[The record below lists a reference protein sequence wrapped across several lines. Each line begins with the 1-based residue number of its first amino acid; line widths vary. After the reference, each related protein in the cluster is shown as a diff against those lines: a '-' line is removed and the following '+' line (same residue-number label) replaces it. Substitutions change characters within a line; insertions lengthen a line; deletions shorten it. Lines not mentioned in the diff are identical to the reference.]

1 MISAIIM
8 FRASGGIMTTTIFIS
23 HSSQDAVSSLRLAE
37 DLKKA
42 GLKVWLDEWDIAV
55 GERITDKI
63 QRGLTSADY
72 LAVWLTRAS
81 VESGWVEREWQAKYH
96 AEISSNSI
104 MILPLLAEDC
114 TIPILL
120 SDKKYADFRS
130 SYTTG
135 LADLLRSVGLR
146 DWESPF
152 GTKFRLIV
160 PGAFVMGSQ
169 SSEEGGE
176 NERPPHQITISWPF
190 FMGTYTVTQGD
201 WMRLMRTTPWRGV
214 PHVREGDGFPAVNV
228 TWLEAQDYV
237 TRLSDTDK
245 DNLYYL
251 PTEEEWEYAARAG
264 TTTKFSF
271 GDDDRDM
278 KFFGWY
284 RDNTYAEEYPHE
296 VGKKRANPWGLYDMH
311 GNVWEWTDNWYFGSY
326 AAQPRMSPDEKVLRG
341 GAWDY
346 RAYGSRSAFR
356 ASKPP
361 NRTDATV
368 GFRLIRRPPIA

>member
-1 MISAIIM
+1 MRKCSRKVEEGGMISAIIV

-81 VESGWVEREWQAKYH
+81 IESGWVEREWQAKYH
-96 AEISSNSI
+96 AEIASNSI

-152 GTKFRLIV
+152 GMKFRLII

-176 NERPPHQITISWPF
+176 NERPP
-190 FMGTYTVTQGD
+190 
-201 WMRLMRTTPWRGV
+201 
-214 PHVREGDGFPAVNV
+214 
-228 TWLEAQDYV
+228 
-237 TRLSDTDK
+237 TRLRLVGPSTWAPIRLLK
-245 DNLYYL
+245 
-251 PTEEEWEYAARAG
+251 G
-264 TTTKFSF
+264 T
-271 GDDDRDM
+271 G
-278 KFFGWY
+278 
-284 RDNTYAEEYPHE
+284 
-296 VGKKRANPWGLYDMH
+296 
-311 GNVWEWTDNWYFGSY
+311 
-326 AAQPRMSPDEKVLRG
+326 
-341 GAWDY
+341 
-346 RAYGSRSAFR
+346 
-356 ASKPP
+356 
-361 NRTDATV
+361 
-368 GFRLIRRPPIA
+368 